1 MAFIAPIVGII
12 SAVSAVAGVGFT
24 AIGMVTQAQ
33 AAQQNAKAQKQAY
46 DYNAQ
51 VANNNAIAAEQQAK
65 ADTERIRRRYNQTL
79 GKQRASAAGL
89 GLLAGGGSFEDIQY
103 DSLLQGE
110 LDAMNR
116 EYQGAVEANK
126 YRNESKLQTFYGQ
139 TAISRG
145 NSEATGSLLS
155 GGAQIVGQVGELAN
169 RYAPTPTKSNPG
181 FI

>member
-1 MAFIAPIVGII
+1 MAFIPVIVGVI
-12 SAVSAVAGVGFT
+12 SAVSAIAGVGLT
-24 AIGMVTQAQ
+24 AVGMVTQAQ
-33 AAQQNAKAQKQAY
+33 AAQQNAKAQKAAY

-51 VANNNAIAAEQQAK
+51 VANNNALAAEQQSK
-65 ADTERIRRRYNQTL
+65 ADAERIRRRYNQTL